1 LTVSFLAI
9 KTVNMGKEDIS
20 EGKLKAVEK
29 ENKNFEEATMEI
41 VEAIEEI
48 IEAKDSSSSSDN
60 NASEEITMVN
70 ILLSEYYDGCQ
81 VYKTNVWPFVF
92 DSTLF

>member
-1 LTVSFLAI
+1 
-9 KTVNMGKEDIS
+9 MGKEDIS

-60 NASEEITMVN
+60 NASEEITTVN
-70 ILLSEYYDGCQ
+70 ILLAEYYDGCQ
-81 VYKTNVWPFVF
+81 VYKTKLRPLVF